1 MQIPAEVNTRIVVA
15 DDQPLVRAGVCN
27 LLSCNPTWHICGEAG
42 DGEEAVEKVRNLKP
56 DVIVLDIRMP
66 VMDGIAAAR
75 TIRQISPATKI
86 LIFSMDDG
94 EQVYAEV
101 RQAGAD
107 AFVSKTEDPS
117 SLIDAVKRLVGMK
130 TLGYVS

>member
-1 MQIPAEVNTRIVVA
+1 
-15 DDQPLVRAGVCN
+15 
-27 LLSCNPTWHICGEAG
+27 
-42 DGEEAVEKVRNLKP
+42 
-56 DVIVLDIRMP
+56 
-66 VMDGIAAAR
+66 
-75 TIRQISPATKI
+75 
-86 LIFSMDDG
+86 MDDG

-117 SLIDAVKRLVGMK
+117 SLIDAVDRLVGMK